1 MIVSSKHTT
10 CAVTVNEAEPRL
22 MDDVSQFFHKL
33 CPATEPY
40 LHNDLHKREAPE
52 DWPGG
57 WEAWAEQEPLN
68 AHSHLLSMLVGN
80 SESIAVADSQLCLG
94 TWQSVLLAELDGP
107 RTRSLVI
114 QVMGH

>member
-1 MIVSSKHTT
+1 MTG
-10 CAVTVNEAEPRL
+10 RL
-22 MDDVSQFFHKL
+22 NVLQ
-33 CPATEPY
+33 
-40 LHNDLHKREAPE
+40 